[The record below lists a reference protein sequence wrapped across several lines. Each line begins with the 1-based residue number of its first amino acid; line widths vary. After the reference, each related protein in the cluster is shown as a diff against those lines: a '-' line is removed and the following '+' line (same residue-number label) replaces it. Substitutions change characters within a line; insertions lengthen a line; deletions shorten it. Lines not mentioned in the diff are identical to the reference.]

1 LTSTVLLLYFPL
13 YEKISGGF
21 KVSGLFNKE
30 NLFKGVRL
38 FLFLTFI
45 AVTLMLVF
53 TVSKETGKELM
64 LISPLFIVLTV
75 LATFLSQLFNVW
87 RLRYIIKALGEE
99 LSWTAA
105 FYFTIGGLFLGGV
118 TPLQVGGLPLQ
129 LYICRREGI
138 TIPEA
143 SAAIFTRGLLSAF
156 VLPFFAPFIYYNR
169 IYFTSGIMQGIIKY
183 LSILYGA
190 AALLFI
196 FVLIRTDWLQNKFRG
211 RFFKGKFFKGVIEF
225 KEVFREEFANRKKPF
240 FKAYF
245 LTGLSMIFNFLI
257 AFFLL
262 RGLGVNAN
270 FFRVTILQIVLTYS
284 LAFMPT
290 PGASGLA
297 EGSAFGLFRDV
308 VPKSIL
314 GVYVVLWRFFTSYLG
329 MIVGGIA
336 LSRYLV
342 KIHPEVRKKKK
353 EEK

>member
-1 LTSTVLLLYFPL
+1 M
-13 YEKISGGF
+13 SGM
-21 KVSGLFNKE
+21 FNKA
-30 NLFKGVRL
+30 NIFKGIRL
-38 FLFLTFI
+38 FLFFTFV
-45 AVTLMLVF
+45 AVTLILVF
-53 TVSKETGKELM
+53 TVSKETWMELM

-87 RLRYIIKALGEE
+87 RLRYIIKSLGKE

-118 TPLQVGGLPLQ
+118 TPLQVGGVPLQ

-143 SAAIFTRGLLSAF
+143 SAAIFTRGLLTAF
-156 VLPFFAPFIYYNR
+156 VLPFLAPFIYYNR
-169 IYFTSGIMQGIIKY
+169 IYFASGIMQGIVKY
-183 LSILYGA
+183 LSILYGV
-190 AALLFI
+190 AALLFV
-196 FVLIRTDWLQNKFRG
+196 FVIIKTDWLKKK
-211 RFFKGKFFKGVIEF
+211 FKGKFFKGVIEF
-225 KEVFREEFANRKKPF
+225 KEVFREEFAKRKKPF
-240 FKAYF
+240 FKAYL
-245 LTGLSMIFNFLI
+245 LTGVSMIFNFLI
-257 AFFLL
+257 AFLLL

-270 FFRVTILQIVLTYS
+270 FFRATILQIILTYS

-297 EGSAFGLFRDV
+297 EGSAFGLFRDI

-342 KIHPEVRKKKK
+342 KIHPEAEMRKK